1 MNRRVKIIK
10 ICNYDSSRRTTLN
23 LQCETSNS
31 HLFPL
36 PPASKPRIPRYSR
49 IFHWAWKSASC
60 KRKNHYCE
68 QRRQQQVAALPWRAI
83 LFSRVSRQITG
94 RVKLLLL
101 QTRVTN
107 KRHPGM
113 CDEIDS
119 INTSN
124 YRVYLAPHTQCN
136 FELCASHLPIISLPL
151 PLSFSSW
158 HGIKIDSIF
167 LPSFRPMISRLI
179 TSDAYLKS
187 NLILSFPSQALF
199 HPNNPSDS
207 MTKSWKS
214 FIQRNS
220 SDLKALNR
228 RLAVA
233 ILKRFLSTRADTL
246 PRPPIVLT
254 EKEEEEEESI
264 GCRGSEEKRG
274 KGGRDQQGET
284 KEWRTAVDELCK
296 VPSLLHSFSSSP
308 PLSPRPVPFHPLN
321 PTQKASLSAATPAS
335 FRRLITYARER
346 PAQAYESSRWRW
358 AKPSE

>member
-36 PPASKPRIPRYSR
+36 PPVSKPRIPRYSR
-49 IFHWAWKSASC
+49 IFHWAWKSESC

-214 FIQRNS
+214 
-220 SDLKALNR
+220 LE
-228 RLAVA
+228 
-233 ILKRFLSTRADTL
+233 
-246 PRPPIVLT
+246 PP
-254 EKEEEEEESI
+254 
-264 GCRGSEEKRG
+264 
-274 KGGRDQQGET
+274 
-284 KEWRTAVDELCK
+284 
-296 VPSLLHSFSSSP
+296 SFSEIRRIWKPWIEDSP
-308 PLSPRPVPFHPLN
+308 WRSWN
-321 PTQKASLSAATPAS
+321 GS
-335 FRRLITYARER
+335 FRRAPILFHALQSY
-346 PAQAYESSRWRW
+346 
-358 AKPSE
+358 